1 MWMSG
6 PHTLKHQELH
16 HQSVWEV
23 VLKQTNLRGKT
34 ELRPG
39 RNLTGTGSAM
49 VTTAFS
55 ALLWEAT
62 SHLIKIHKSKDL
74 NRKFN
79 NRAVPVHLENL
90 SDLRVG
96 KSFPSMAVMEQRE
109 RKIKL
114 QRNKTLHLNKL
125 LYLEKVRKTRG
136 SVWCVLL
143 ETGGLSHIED
153 SKTLSQEQNNI
164 TVIPT
169 KNSERQ
175 AILSTCNIW
184 NKT

>member
-1 MWMSG
+1 MA
-6 PHTLKHQELH
+6 HTLSSTRNCTIRVFERRFWNRRTWGVKQSWDQGGTWQE
-16 HQSVWEV
+16 QAQQWWQQPS
-23 VLKQTNLRGKT
+23 
-34 ELRPG
+34 PP
-39 RNLTGTGSAM
+39 
-49 VTTAFS
+49 
-55 ALLWEAT
+55 LLWEAT
-62 SHLIKIHKSKDL
+62 SHLIKIYKSKDL

-125 LYLEKVRKTRG
+125 LYLEKVCKTRG

-143 ETGGLSHIED
+143 RQEGRH
-153 SKTLSQEQNNI
+153 TLR
-164 TVIPT
+164 TARPYL
-169 KNSERQ
+169 R
-175 AILSTCNIW
+175 
-184 NKT
+184 NKK